1 VTRARHAR
9 RQLSESAYS
18 IAGLRASIVALD
30 LAETELD
37 IRGPDLLGVRPRP
50 RQHLSVVFMIAPHFD
65 ISPNM
70 LDTVHRAV
78 KHIFDDRRNVKRL

>member
-1 VTRARHAR
+1 VTRARHAW

-18 IAGLRASIVALD
+18 IAGLRASIVVLD
-30 LAETELD
+30 LAELD

>member
-1 VTRARHAR
+1 MTRARHGW

-18 IAGLRASIVALD
+18 IAGLRASIVVLD
-30 LAETELD
+30 LAELD